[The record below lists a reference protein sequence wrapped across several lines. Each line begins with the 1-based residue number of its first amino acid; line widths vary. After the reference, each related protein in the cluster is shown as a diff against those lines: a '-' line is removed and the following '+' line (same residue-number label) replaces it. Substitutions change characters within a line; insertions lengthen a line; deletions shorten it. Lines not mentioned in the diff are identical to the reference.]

1 MNPKQKYNFL
11 FLALMMLVAVAAC
24 KKDEMPNQDPLLIS
38 NVKNTAIKKLRQ
50 YSTPQEIAL
59 PDSIQIN
66 GIVISDAAAKN
77 IEANTLV
84 LQGNKGD
91 TAGIIVSFDAPHNF
105 KPGDALAINAGGQ
118 KLVQKNGELTLSQ
131 VSLSRVTK
139 KGAGLNVT
147 PMSPPLQTVLNNPSA
162 YAGTLVRFYGGDFL
176 SNKKYSGTIRYNE
189 QYSTAGIGVKV
200 FPGATFENRP
210 APDSVSII
218 TGILRMNG
226 TEPYIAVRDTTDV
239 LNAAITR
246 SVLEDWSNMKI
257 IVSGNNAGI
266 VTPNIYYNG
275 GFVTPFQ
282 EYGASDGLWG
292 YRPSYDADTSF
303 SKGTKPFLY
312 TFSGVSWRPATI
324 ATFGG
329 SKMAGVKEI
338 RVSFAGSKV
347 EGEIASYVSWNGR
360 KYSFSVY
367 PFDPVKDYFQ
377 LRLGYGNVGLVSPK
391 YDAPGT
397 EHTVVFKLLTPAEW
411 IKKIRYP
418 NGMVTYYEQ
427 KWADEYFNTPN
438 FTLYNASTR
447 DKDLQTNGRWGNIF
461 APIVV
466 TKVEYLF

>member
-1 MNPKQKYNFL
+1 MGDSPMWRLGVDTARIAAGGVIVWRAQVATPIDLL
-11 FLALMMLVAVAAC
+11 FA
-24 KKDEMPNQDPLLIS
+24 D
-38 NVKNTAIKKLRQ
+38 T
-50 YSTPQEIAL
+50 T
-59 PDSIQIN
+59 
-66 GIVISDAAAKN
+66 N
-77 IEANTLV
+77 IEEASANPVAGFPLTGK
-84 LQGNKGD
+84 GNML
-91 TAGIIVSFDAPHNF
+91 SF
-105 KPGDALAINAGGQ
+105 GVI
-118 KLVQKNGELTLSQ
+118 
-131 VSLSRVTK
+131 
-139 KGAGLNVT
+139 
-147 PMSPPLQTVLNNPSA
+147 PL
-162 YAGTLVRFYGGDFL
+162 
-176 SNKKYSGTIRYNE
+176 
-189 QYSTAGIGVKV
+189 
-200 FPGATFENRP
+200 
-210 APDSVSII
+210 
-218 TGILRMNG
+218 
-226 TEPYIAVRDTTDV
+226 
-239 LNAAITR
+239 
-246 SVLEDWSNMKI
+246 LEDWSNMKI